1 MKHKVWIV
9 RIILIALILGWMFI
23 IFDFSADD
31 GDESQTLSDKI
42 TIKVVHIIKPSYD
55 SLPKAEQKVLFNKVS
70 FIVRK
75 IGHFGEYGILGL
87 LVTGLLL
94 TFDKIRKIKL
104 KWIVL
109 ISTLWCTVYA
119 VTDEVHQ
126 LFVHGR
132 SAKVGDVFV
141 DMFGGFLAAVILVAI
156 WNKRSKRK
164 EYEEV

>member
-1 MKHKVWIV
+1 MKHKVWIL
-9 RIILIALILGWMFI
+9 RIVLIALIVGWMFM

-31 GDESQTLSDKI
+31 GVESQTLSDKI

-55 SLPKAEQKVLFNKVS
+55 SMPKTEQKALFNKVS

-94 TFDKIRKIKL
+94 TFEKIRAIKL

-126 LFVHGR
+126 IFVNGR
-132 SAKVGDVFV
+132 TAKVGDVFV

-156 WNKRSKRK
+156 WNKINKRK

>member
-1 MKHKVWIV
+1 MNYKIWIL
-9 RIILIALILGWMFI
+9 RIILIVLIVGWMFT

-31 GDESQTLSDKI
+31 GEDSQSLSDKI
-42 TIKVVHIIKPSYD
+42 TIKVVHMIKPSYN
-55 SLPKAEQKVLFNKVS
+55 SMPKQEQKDLFNRVS

-75 IGHFGEYGILGL
+75 IGHLGEYGILGL

-94 TFDKIRKIKL
+94 TFDKIRAIKL

-109 ISTLWCTVYA
+109 IATLWCTVYA

-132 SAKVGDVFV
+132 SAKIGDVFV

-156 WNKRSKRK
+156 WNKIIKNK
-164 EYEEV
+164 EAKVS